1 MVFTCIFQ
9 TLQLQFGYA
18 DDSNKVTQLSVL
30 TSTAVISKFSS
41 SEGRPSIRSDIMYMR
56 KQCGIVTASD
66 RKEQFIIKRCSTCSF
81 CQYPGYD

>member
-1 MVFTCIFQ
+1 MFTCIFQ

-41 SEGRPSIRSDIMYMR
+41 SEGRPSIRADNMYMQ
-56 KQCGIVTASD
+56 KKGAIHYKKV
-66 RKEQFIIKRCSTCSF
+66 
-81 CQYPGYD
+81 

>member
-41 SEGRPSIRSDIMYMR
+41 SEGRPSIRADNMYMQ

-66 RKEQFIIKRCSTCSF
+66 RKERFIIKRCSTCSF
-81 CQYPGYD
+81 CQDPGYD